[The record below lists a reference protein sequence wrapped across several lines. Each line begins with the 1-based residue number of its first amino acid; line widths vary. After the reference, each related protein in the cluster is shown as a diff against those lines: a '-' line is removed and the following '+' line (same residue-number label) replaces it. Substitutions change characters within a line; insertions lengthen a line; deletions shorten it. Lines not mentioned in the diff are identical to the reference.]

1 MINCSHPGIA
11 VIIPTYNQAN
21 LLREAIQSILD
32 QTFTDWE
39 AIVVNNYSEDNTIEV
54 VESFKDPR
62 IKLINFRN
70 HGVIGASRNE
80 GVRQAKADIIA
91 FLDSD
96 DTWTNLK
103 LERVASFFRHHPGV
117 ELVCHDEW
125 VLVDNRI
132 KSVMKYGPYKDY
144 DSLLFRK
151 NCLSTSAVAMRRHN
165 FLALG
170 GFSEDSRFAGVEDY
184 DLWLRLARAGGA
196 IEYLHEVLGTF
207 RVHDQSFT
215 AKIQQHCDNSINL
228 LNCHFENWQGKTF
241 FIRYLMRKRRAD
253 MWRVGAR
260 AFLNKGDHRA
270 SQQVVAFGLKGGPD
284 SLEDMGPK
292 RHELVAGQDLILGQP
307 ARQPRRRHPGKILG
321 GPIYSR
327 S

>member
-1 MINCSHPGIA
+1 VVNLSYPGIS

-21 LLREAIQSILD
+21 FLREAIQSVID

-96 DTWTNLK
+96 DTWNSLK
-103 LERVASFFRHHPGV
+103 LERVVSFFRHQPEV

-125 VLVDNRI
+125 ALVDNRI
-132 KSVMKYGPYKDY
+132 KSVIKYGPYKVY
-144 DSLLFRK
+144 DDLLFRK
-151 NCLSTSAVAMRRHN
+151 NCLSTSAVAMLRHN
-165 FLALG
+165 FLAVG
-170 GFSEDSRFAGVEDY
+170 GFSEDLRLAGVEDY
-184 DLWLRLARAGGA
+184 DLWLRLARAGCTIA
-196 IEYLHEVLGTF
+196 YLHEALGTC
-207 RVHDQSFT
+207 RMHDQSFS
-215 AKIQQHCDNSINL
+215 AKIQQHCDNSLNL
-228 LNCHFENWQGKTF
+228 LRCHFENWQGKTF

-253 MWRVGAR
+253 TWRGGAKSCLSR
-260 AFLNKGDHRA
+260 RDHRQA
-270 SQQVVAFGLKGGPD
+270 SKMLRLALK
-284 SLEDMGPK
+284 EDPLAWK
-292 RHELVAGQDLILGQP
+292 TWVLIAMNLLGV
-307 ARQPRRRHPGKILG
+307 RT
-321 GPIYSR
+321 
-327 S
+327 

>member
-1 MINCSHPGIA
+1 MVNVSHPGIS

-21 LLREAIQSILD
+21 LLREAIQSIID
-32 QTFTDWE
+32 QTFADWE

-54 VESFKDPR
+54 VESFQDPR
-62 IKLINFRN
+62 IRLINFRN

-96 DTWTNLK
+96 DTWTDLK
-103 LERVASFFRHHPGV
+103 LEKVISVFSLQPGV

-125 VLVDNRI
+125 VLGGNRSKRI
-132 KSVMKYGPYKDY
+132 FTYGPYKDY
-144 DSLLFRK
+144 PGLLFQK
-151 NCLSTSAVAMRRHN
+151 NCLSTSAVVMLRHK
-165 FLALG
+165 FLELG
-170 GFSEDSRFAGVEDY
+170 GFSEDARFAGVEDY
-184 DLWLRLARAGGA
+184 DLWLRFARAGGT

-215 AKIQQHCDNSINL
+215 AKIQQHCDNSLNL
-228 LNCHFENWQGKTF
+228 LNCHFENWQRKTF

-260 AFLNKGDHRA
+260 SCLNKRDYRQARRFLHLAFKEDPLAWKTWALSAMNLLRIRA
-270 SQQVVAFGLKGGPD
+270 
-284 SLEDMGPK
+284 
-292 RHELVAGQDLILGQP
+292 
-307 ARQPRRRHPGKILG
+307 
-321 GPIYSR
+321 
-327 S
+327 

>member
-1 MINCSHPGIA
+1 MVNVSHPGISI
-11 VIIPTYNQAN
+11 IIPTYNQAN

-39 AIVVNNYSEDNTIEV
+39 AIVVNNYSEDNTIEI

-62 IKLINFRN
+62 IRLINFRN

-96 DTWTNLK
+96 DTWTNFK
-103 LERVASFFRHHPGV
+103 LEKVISVFRHQPGV

-125 VLVDNRI
+125 VLVGNSI
-132 KSVMKYGPYKDY
+132 KSILKYGPYKDY
-144 DSLLFRK
+144 PGLLFQK
-151 NCLSTSAVAMRRHN
+151 NCLSTSAVMMLRHK
-165 FLALG
+165 FLELG

-184 DLWLRLARAGGA
+184 DLWLRLARAGCT

-215 AKIQQHCDNSINL
+215 AKIQQHCDNSLNL

-260 AFLNKGDHRA
+260 SCLNKRDHRQA
-270 SQQVVAFGLKGGPD
+270 RRFLHLAFK
-284 SLEDMGPK
+284 EDPLAWKTWVLSAMNLL
-292 RHELVAGQDLILGQP
+292 RV
-307 ARQPRRRHPGKILG
+307 RV
-321 GPIYSR
+321 
-327 S
+327 

>member
-1 MINCSHPGIA
+1 MVNFSHPGIS

-62 IKLINFRN
+62 IRLINFRN

-103 LERVASFFRHHPGV
+103 LERVVSLFRHQPEV

-125 VLVDNRI
+125 VLVENRI
-132 KSVMKYGPYKDY
+132 KSILKYGPYKDY
-144 DSLLFRK
+144 PGLLFQK
-151 NCLSTSAVAMRRHN
+151 NCLSTSAVAMLRHK
-165 FLALG
+165 FLELG
-170 GFSEDSRFAGVEDY
+170 GFSEDLRFAGVEDY
-184 DLWLRLARAGGA
+184 DLWLRLARAGGT

-215 AKIQQHCDNSINL
+215 AKIQQHCDNSLNL

-260 AFLNKGDHRA
+260 SCLKKRDHRQA
-270 SQQVVAFGLKGGPD
+270 RRFLHLALK
-284 SLEDMGPK
+284 EDPLAWKTWVLSAMNLL
-292 RHELVAGQDLILGQP
+292 RV
-307 ARQPRRRHPGKILG
+307 RV
-321 GPIYSR
+321 
-327 S
+327 